1 MFFRRIQIML
11 MALIA
16 VSALQQSAKHSE
28 SLQVALEAKRL
39 AKTQEQV
46 LVSVPDEASSAIA
59 LVSKKPNRIPKTPPF
74 LGRSL
79 LRSGLAH

>member
-16 VSALQQSAKHSE
+16 ISALQQSAKHSE

-39 AKTQEQV
+39 AKTHDQV
-46 LVSVPDEASSAIA
+46 LVSVPNGASSAIA
-59 LVSKKPNRIPKTPPF
+59 LAFKKPNRTPKTAF

-79 LRSGLAH
+79 LRPD

>member
-16 VSALQQSAKHSE
+16 VSALEQSAKQAE
-28 SLQVALEAKRL
+28 SLQAALDAKRL
-39 AKTQEQV
+39 AKTQDQV
-46 LVSVPDEASSAIA
+46 LVSVPDGASSAVVLA
-59 LVSKKPNRIPKTPPF
+59 PKKPNRTPKTTTF

-79 LRSGLAH
+79 LRPD